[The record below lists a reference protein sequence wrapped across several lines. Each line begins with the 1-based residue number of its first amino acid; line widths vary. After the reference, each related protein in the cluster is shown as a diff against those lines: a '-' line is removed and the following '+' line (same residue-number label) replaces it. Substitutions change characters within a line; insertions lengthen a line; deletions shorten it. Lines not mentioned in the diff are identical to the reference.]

1 MRGPVDRHRLAF
13 AASFG
18 VVLAAGAARADDAIE
33 PHHLTYR
40 ASGEGCPDEAAFRRD
55 VALRLGVDPFLPAD
69 RPAPRAMTVTVDG
82 ARRATV
88 TLTDGA
94 GKPLGRRDI
103 PGPRASCAE
112 IVADAAFAA
121 SVAIDPTVLARPT
134 PAAAPPPAPQAPP
147 PPASGQEP
155 PRPASPQEPA
165 PAHEP
170 APSAPPAPPDAL
182 EAAVR
187 AGGLAAFG
195 LAPAGGFGLS
205 AGLEVKRTWLS
216 ASLGG
221 ALVLPPDAKVE
232 IEDAAT
238 RRPTS
243 ATLSTTVFAGDLSG
257 CAHLPPAAL
266 QPYGCLTLL
275 VGQLRGAASDI
286 ARPKEAESIFVAAG
300 PRVGVTMPASQKL
313 HVDAHVDVPFALT
326 RTELRIDDRAAWS
339 SPTVAAV
346 LSLGIRYGLH

>member
-1 MRGPVDRHRLAF
+1 MRRPVDRHRLAV
-13 AASFG
+13 AVAG
-18 VVLAAGAARADDAIE
+18 GVAVVLAAGAARADDAIE
-33 PHHLTYR
+33 PHHLGYR
-40 ASGEGCPDEAAFRRD
+40 ASGEGCPDEAAFRRE
-55 VALRLGVDPFLPAD
+55 VALRLGVDPFVPAE

-121 SVAIDPTVLARPT
+121 SVAIDPTVLARPAPGPPPT
-134 PAAAPPPAPQAPP
+134 PPPAA
-147 PPASGQEP
+147 QEP
-155 PRPASPQEPA
+155 PRPAPQEAPA
-165 PAHEP
+165 PAREAAAP
-170 APSAPPAPPDAL
+170 APAPAPDAL

-187 AGGLAAFG
+187 AGGLVAFG
-195 LAPAGGFGLS
+195 LAPAGGFGLA

-221 ALVLPPDAKVE
+221 GIVLPPDTKVE

-243 ATLSTTVFAGDLSG
+243 ATLRTTLFVGDLSG

-300 PRVGVTMPASQKL
+300 PRLGVTMPASQKL
-313 HVDAHVDVPFALT
+313 HVDAHVDLPFALT